1 MRKIDTAMTQMQ
13 HTGALSPPA
22 TPVARVF
29 RARPIYAPAPLLVFL
44 LVFFVGPLL
53 LVLGESLHL
62 SQLKPSF
69 SEYARIFT
77 DIYYLRVIFDT
88 LALGALVTVI
98 CAIVGYP
105 LAYAI
110 ARSTGTRKSLLIFAI
125 VIPLLVNVVVR
136 SFGWMVLLSGK
147 GAINWTL
154 TLLGLPPLNLMYN
167 WGGVLIALVHVL
179 LPFMVL
185 SLASTLETL
194 DPKLEE
200 AAAVLGATRAR
211 IFRRVILPLSY
222 EGLFTG
228 SILVFTLC
236 VGSFVT
242 VMLLGSTSTMVL
254 PLLIYQQ
261 LNVASDWPF
270 AAAMGMTLLAIVMVM
285 VWLQSRARRRRWRP

>member
-1 MRKIDTAMTQMQ
+1 MTQFQ
-13 HTGALSPPA
+13 EGATLPAAGSESATGLL
-22 TPVARVF
+22 
-29 RARPIYAPAPLLVFL
+29 RARPIQAPAPLLVFL
-44 LVFFVGPLL
+44 LIFFVGPLL
-53 LVLGESLHL
+53 LVLAESLHL
-62 SQLKPSF
+62 SELTVDF
-69 SEYARIFT
+69 SAYVRIFT
-77 DIYYLRVIFDT
+77 DAYYLRVIADT
-88 LALGALVTVI
+88 IILGVAVTVI
-98 CAIVGYP
+98 CAVIGYP

-110 ARSTGTRKSLLIFAI
+110 ARSKGLRKSLLIFTI

-147 GAINWTL
+147 GALNWLL
-154 TLLGLPPLNLMYN
+154 TSLGIPPVSLMYQ
-167 WGGVLIALVHVL
+167 WGGVVIALVHVL

-194 DPKLEE
+194 DIQLEE
-200 AAAVLGATRAR
+200 AAAALGATRAK
-211 IFRRVILPLSY
+211 IFRHVILPLSY

-261 LNVASDWPF
+261 LNVVSDWPF
-270 AAAMGMTLLAIVMVM
+270 AGAMGMTLLAIVMSM
-285 VWLQSRARRRRWRP
+285 LWLQSRARRRRWRS

>member
-1 MRKIDTAMTQMQ
+1 MTQIQ
-13 HTGALSPPA
+13 DSQKLDRFGTAPA
-22 TPVARVF
+22 AGILRP
-29 RARPIYAPAPLLVFL
+29 RPIYAPAPLLVFL
-44 LVFFVGPLL
+44 LIFFVGPLL

-62 SQLKPSF
+62 SEMRVDF
-69 SEYARIFT
+69 SAYVKIFT
-77 DIYYLRVIFDT
+77 DAYYLRVIADT
-88 LALGALVTVI
+88 IVLGAGVTVI

-110 ARSTGTRKSLLIFAI
+110 ARSSGLRKSLLIFAI

-147 GAINWTL
+147 GAVNWVL
-154 TLLGLPPLNLMYN
+154 TSLGIPPISLMYQ
-167 WGGVLIALVHVL
+167 WSGVVIALVHVL

-194 DPKLEE
+194 DPRLEE
-200 AAAVLGATRAR
+200 AAAVLGATRAK
-211 IFRRVILPLSY
+211 IFRRIILPLSY

-261 LNVASDWPF
+261 LNIVSDWPF
-270 AAAMGMTLLAIVMVM
+270 AAAMGMTLLTIIMSM
-285 VWLQSRARRRRWRP
+285 LWLQSRGSRRRWRS

>member
-1 MRKIDTAMTQMQ
+1 MTQMQ
-13 HTGALSPPA
+13 DSETLHSSGARSATGLLRP
-22 TPVARVF
+22 
-29 RARPIYAPAPLLVFL
+29 RPIYAPLPLLLFL
-44 LVFFVGPLL
+44 ALFFLGPLL
-53 LVLGESLHL
+53 LVAGESLHI
-62 SQLKPSF
+62 SEMRVDF
-69 SEYARIFT
+69 SEYGKVLT
-77 DIYYLRVIFDT
+77 DAYYLKVIADT
-88 LALGALVTVI
+88 IILGAAVTVI
-98 CAIVGYP
+98 CAVVGYP

-110 ARSTGTRKSLLIFAI
+110 ARSSGLSKSLLIFAI

-147 GAINWTL
+147 GAVNWVL
-154 TLLGLPPLNLMYN
+154 GLLGLPPISLMYQ
-167 WGGVLIALVHVL
+167 WSGVVIALVHVL

-194 DPKLEE
+194 DPRLEE
-200 AAAVLGATRAR
+200 AAAVLGAKRAT
-211 IFRRVILPLSY
+211 IFRRIILPLSY

-261 LNVASDWPF
+261 LNITSDWPF
-270 AAAMGMTLLAIVMVM
+270 AGAMGMTLLTIIMVM
-285 VWLQSRARRRRWRP
+285 LWLQTRARRRRWRS